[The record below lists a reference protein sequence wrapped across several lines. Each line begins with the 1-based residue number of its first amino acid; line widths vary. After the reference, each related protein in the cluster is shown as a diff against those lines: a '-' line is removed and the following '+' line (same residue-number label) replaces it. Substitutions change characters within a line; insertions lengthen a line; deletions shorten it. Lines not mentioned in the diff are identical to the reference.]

1 MGKRPSIAFVPGAF
15 RPFGD
20 HHMRMVRH
28 YSDMCDEVVI
38 LVSNPQNEESRR
50 MTNLGSSITPHQ
62 SKEIID
68 LCLSDCG
75 IKNARCEIGDDPNPI
90 RDVLRKIA
98 LLKDCSVVLGVG
110 MKDGDDSRY
119 DGIDCGYFNGNNVT
133 ILPPSETAFS
143 TVESEGTVVSAS
155 DIRRHID
162 DEDMLRSYLPVQIED
177 STFRKIYDILNG
189 KSTDRLSS
197 GDELSYGSSI
207 FQRLLEEDSNP
218 IESDDSGGC
227 ETQELDEEE
236 TEYSSMVLDDESINN
251 SKCSIIAYNTHV
263 LEDGEDGGEYTPKSN
278 PDKAIDIVFE
288 FPNGNEVEIYL
299 DTETKEWNSSVNG
312 SRKLTPDQMG
322 EFFHTDFCRRLND
335 RIYRMWPQSDPY
347 FNELIDAV
355 RNKKINCDPCGLMA
369 EDGEFRKGNIDKSK
383 SRGKN
388 AAGEQI
394 YTNSGRKIVTFTD
407 FGVKHSD

>member
-1 MGKRPSIAFVPGAF
+1 MEKQPTIAFIPGAF

-28 YSDMCDEVVI
+28 YSGMCDEVVI

-68 LCLSDCG
+68 LCLTDCG
-75 IKNARCEIGDDPNPI
+75 IENARCEISDDPNPI
-90 RDVLRKIA
+90 REILRKIA

-110 MKDGDDSRY
+110 RKDGDDSRY
-119 DGIDCGYFNGNNVT
+119 GDIDCGYFNGNNVT

-189 KSTDRLSS
+189 KSTDRLASK
-197 GDELSYGSSI
+197 DELSYGSSI
-207 FQRLLEEDSNP
+207 FQRLLEEENLN
-218 IESDDSGGC
+218 ESV
-227 ETQELDEEE
+227 EIDEEE
-236 TEYSSMVLDDESINN
+236 TEYSHIVLDDESINN
-251 SKCSIIAYNTHV
+251 SRCSIIAYNTHV

-278 PDKAIDIVFE
+278 PDKAIDMVFE
-288 FPNGNEVEIYL
+288 LPDGNEVEIYL
-299 DTETKEWNSSVNG
+299 DTESKEWNSSVNG

-322 EFFHTDFCRRLND
+322 EFFRTDFCRRLND
-335 RIYRMWPQSDPY
+335 RIYRMWP
-347 FNELIDAV
+347 
-355 RNKKINCDPCGLMA
+355 
-369 EDGEFRKGNIDKSK
+369 
-383 SRGKN
+383 
-388 AAGEQI
+388 
-394 YTNSGRKIVTFTD
+394 
-407 FGVKHSD
+407 